1 MGIEEEKIDQIIDE
15 HIDVVDALK
24 KERDGYKSDAGKLA
38 DVQRKLDA
46 YEKNNGDGKKT
57 VSKEDYDALKTEYD
71 NYKAD
76 ITAKEIK
83 AAKESAFR
91 ELVKA
96 AGVSEKRISS
106 IIKVS
111 DIDGIELDKDGK
123 IKDAEELSDKIKSEW
138 ADFIPT
144 VETKGAET
152 AKPPVNSG
160 KASITKADIYKKD
173 EHGKY
178 ILTALERQK
187 ALAENPELLN

>member
-1 MGIEEEKIDQIIDE
+1 MALTRKMLKAMGIEEEKIDQIIDE

-91 ELVKA
+91 ELVRQQ
-96 AGVSEKRISS
+96 V
-106 IIKVS
+106 
-111 DIDGIELDKDGK
+111 
-123 IKDAEELSDKIKSEW
+123 
-138 ADFIPT
+138 FP
-144 VETKGAET
+144 
-152 AKPPVNSG
+152 
-160 KASITKADIYKKD
+160 KK
-173 EHGKY
+173 EY
-178 ILTALERQK
+178 QAL
-187 ALAENPELLN
+187 